1 MKLRKTGVLALTL
14 MLLWPGSGAM
24 ASMSQSLN
32 QASSFDINSANN
44 RALLE
49 LQQVYYIL
57 QENHLDKPSEKK
69 LVQGAL
75 QGVQQYIKAE
85 KRAEVVVDE
94 KDDTVQE
101 MVDRI
106 KQWQAQEKLDWN
118 TVSYYGIE
126 GMLTQV
132 NDPYTTLFTEG
143 ELDQFQNSV
152 NNNFVG
158 FGIMFRKTDNGIIV
172 RKVVENS
179 PAAIA
184 GINSGDKLE
193 AVDGNKITVQ
203 HLEELL
209 KMLQGEE
216 GTSATLTFSKSGTTQ
231 KKDYTIK
238 RSPLIMPEATG
249 HLFTSKSAT
258 IGYIRLDTFGSD
270 AGDQFKEQLDKL
282 ENNQKK
288 LTGLVIDLRDNGGG
302 YLSAAKDIASLF
314 MEDGLLMYT
323 TNRNGVEVENWVRNG
338 RQAPYPITILVNG
351 QTASA
356 SELLSGA
363 LQDHKIAKLIGSKTF
378 GKGIAQTVL
387 PLVDGDALK
396 VTLQEYLTPAHR
408 KVNKIGL
415 EPDIVITD
423 DISQVVEALYE
434 LGEKRIEVRQKS
446 DYEVV
451 VNGVTFYTISPIL
464 KKIGNSLN
472 IRSTFMQSML
482 REKTAVPAEYRP
494 IVSVTNP
501 TVTFTWKKENNE
513 FIFISQLK
521 E

>member
-1 MKLRKTGVLALTL
+1 M
-14 MLLWPGSGAM
+14 
-24 ASMSQSLN
+24 
-32 QASSFDINSANN
+32 
-44 RALLE
+44 
-49 LQQVYYIL
+49 
-57 QENHLDKPSEKK
+57 
-69 LVQGAL
+69 
-75 QGVQQYIKAE
+75 
-85 KRAEVVVDE
+85 
-94 KDDTVQE
+94 
-101 MVDRI
+101 
-106 KQWQAQEKLDWN
+106 
-118 TVSYYGIE
+118 
-126 GMLTQV
+126 
-132 NDPYTTLFTEG
+132 
-143 ELDQFQNSV
+143 
-152 NNNFVG
+152 
-158 FGIMFRKTDNGIIV
+158 
-172 RKVVENS
+172 
-179 PAAIA
+179 
-184 GINSGDKLE
+184 
-193 AVDGNKITVQ
+193 
-203 HLEELL
+203 
-209 KMLQGEE
+209 
-216 GTSATLTFSKSGTTQ
+216 
-231 KKDYTIK
+231 
-238 RSPLIMPEATG
+238 
-249 HLFTSKSAT
+249 
-258 IGYIRLDTFGSD
+258 
-270 AGDQFKEQLDKL
+270 
-282 ENNQKK
+282 
-288 LTGLVIDLRDNGGG
+288 VIDLRDNGGG
-302 YLSAAKDIASLF
+302 YLSAAKEIASLF

-387 PLVDGDALK
+387 PLVEGDALK

-501 TVTFTWKKENNE
+501 IVTFTWKKENNE